1 MSIQHLGRTNQPA
14 RSPLPKSTSRETP
27 ETTSGLP
34 WPGAGH
40 PTAGGTTRHACSNGP
55 CPSAA
60 SRRRGSPRRRT
71 PASSTRIVFATML
84 SIDYQSEAF
93 PRAVLP
99 NRQGRLTVTWGDIL
113 WAAVTVGRPDI
124 LHVFHHG
131 DASVYEAIFR
141 WSMVRMALE
150 QRGAHGK
157 RLVRTNALRN
167 MDPTEKGAVSY
178 FLGLMAC
185 KLFSWK
191 LLNAPWTL
199 HLDAFRAVLSPQL
212 ILGRSRPD
220 LVAQAQ
226 ASQAWY
232 AYECKGRASPPGST
246 DKQKAKAQAR
256 RLVSVRGVNCA
267 LHVGAIMFFEN
278 NTLQFFWRDPE
289 PVADEPIRL
298 PDPASFWGAYYSP
311 FVEAYRSFDRGRAT
325 VFGPH
330 SARLNRT
337 ARLEPR
343 NTPRCCLTAARRRL
357 ASSSSSRN

>member
-1 MSIQHLGRTNQPA
+1 
-14 RSPLPKSTSRETP
+14 
-27 ETTSGLP
+27 
-34 WPGAGH
+34 
-40 PTAGGTTRHACSNGP
+40 
-55 CPSAA
+55 
-60 SRRRGSPRRRT
+60 
-71 PASSTRIVFATML
+71 ML

-212 ILGRSRPD
+212 IRGRSRPD

-267 LHVGAIMFFEN
+267 LHVGAIMFFQN

-311 FVEAYRSFDRGRAT
+311 FVEAYRSFERPELPSLDPIAPVSIEQLDLSLGIHPGVASLLL
-325 VFGPH
+325 GGDWQ
-330 SARLNRT
+330 
-337 ARLEPR
+337 
-343 NTPRCCLTAARRRL
+343 AARQVATRLSREFAASGYQPDGLLLKAGPSWLRRL
-357 ASSSSSRN
+357 GSS